1 MRYRFRRIL
10 RMNAAWRGI
19 PRTPGRRDRNCGA
32 LVRRC
37 RRLLAC
43 AAVLAS
49 AANMG
54 AVTQAQTLTP
64 IVRFDGADGSEP
76 LPGLLQARNGDF
88 YGATS
93 SGGAD
98 GGGTIF
104 SMTPGGSLD
113 TLVNFNVVQGRG
125 PKAVLM
131 QAMDGTFYGTTG
143 FGGASSKGSVFKM
156 TPRGAVTILY
166 SFCSQS
172 GCADGE
178 LPQAALVQGVDGDF
192 YGTTT
197 SGGAG
202 GEGTVYKIS
211 PAGSLTTLY
220 SFCSQ
225 ESCADGAQPEGVL
238 IQGTDGNFYGTT
250 SLGGALGDGS
260 VFMLTTSGTLT
271 TLYSFC
277 SQSRCNDGGYP
288 AAGVIQGSDGDFYE
302 TTLLGGANNDG
313 TVFKITPSGT
323 LTTLHSFD
331 YTDGYKPIAGLVQ
344 ASDGNFYGTTPFG
357 GFDSNGT
364 IYRITP
370 DGGFTLLYEF
380 CTGDCAD
387 GYYPVGRLVQAPS
400 GRFYGVNENGGPDA
414 YGNIFVFNA
423 GVAPFIEAEPVSGL
437 VGSRVQVLGT
447 DLGGATSVTFNG
459 VAATF
464 TVVSGSEIR
473 TAVPSGATSGTIE
486 VTTPGGTL
494 ESNRKFAVIP

>member
-1 MRYRFRRIL
+1 M
-10 RMNAAWRGI
+10 
-19 PRTPGRRDRNCGA
+19 
-32 LVRRC
+32 
-37 RRLLAC
+37 
-43 AAVLAS
+43 
-49 AANMG
+49 
-54 AVTQAQTLTP
+54 
-64 IVRFDGADGSEP
+64 
-76 LPGLLQARNGDF
+76 
-88 YGATS
+88 
-93 SGGAD
+93 
-98 GGGTIF
+98 
-104 SMTPGGSLD
+104 
-113 TLVNFNVVQGRG
+113 
-125 PKAVLM
+125 
-131 QAMDGTFYGTTG
+131 
-143 FGGASSKGSVFKM
+143 
-156 TPRGAVTILY
+156 
-166 SFCSQS
+166 
-172 GCADGE
+172 
-178 LPQAALVQGVDGDF
+178 
-192 YGTTT
+192 
-197 SGGAG
+197 
-202 GEGTVYKIS
+202 
-211 PAGSLTTLY
+211 TTLY

>member
-1 MRYRFRRIL
+1 
-10 RMNAAWRGI
+10 
-19 PRTPGRRDRNCGA
+19 
-32 LVRRC
+32 
-37 RRLLAC
+37 
-43 AAVLAS
+43 
-49 AANMG
+49 
-54 AVTQAQTLTP
+54 
-64 IVRFDGADGSEP
+64 
-76 LPGLLQARNGDF
+76 
-88 YGATS
+88 
-93 SGGAD
+93 
-98 GGGTIF
+98 
-104 SMTPGGSLD
+104 
-113 TLVNFNVVQGRG
+113 
-125 PKAVLM
+125 
-131 QAMDGTFYGTTG
+131 
-143 FGGASSKGSVFKM
+143 
-156 TPRGAVTILY
+156 LY

-197 SGGAG
+197 SGGAS

-211 PAGSLTTLY
+211 PRGS
-220 SFCSQ
+220 
-225 ESCADGAQPEGVL
+225 
-238 IQGTDGNFYGTT
+238 
-250 SLGGALGDGS
+250 
-260 VFMLTTSGTLT
+260 LT

-277 SQSRCNDGGYP
+277 SQSRCSDGGYP
-288 AAGVIQGSDGDFYE
+288 AAGVIQGSDGDFYG

-313 TVFKITPSGT
+313 TVFKITPNGT
-323 LTTLHSFD
+323 LSTLHSFD

-414 YGNIFVFNA
+414 YGDIFVFNA
-423 GVAPFIEAEPVSGL
+423 GLAPFITAEPVSGQ
-437 VGSRVQVLGT
+437 VGSRVQILGS
-447 DLGGATSVTFNG
+447 DLAGATSVTFNG

-464 TVVSGSEIR
+464 TIVSGSQIL

-486 VTTPGGTL
+486 VTTPGGAL
-494 ESNRKFAVIP
+494 ESNRIFAVIP